1 DDFSGTTFDGVATVL
16 LVVYLVLL
24 TIMML
29 NLLVAVLSTAH
40 AKVDAD
46 AGLEYK
52 VTRARLIQHYV
63 NVVEIDRL
71 PPPLNLFQWIFALPF
86 MVLDLCSRSSQRP
99 STAST

>member
-1 DDFSGTTFDGVATVL
+1 MNDVLLQVWKAVFRATLGETDFFDDFSGTTFDGVATVL

-40 AKVDAD
+40 AKVDSD

-52 VTRARLIQHYV
+52 V
-63 NVVEIDRL
+63 
-71 PPPLNLFQWIFALPF
+71 
-86 MVLDLCSRSSQRP
+86 SRHRRSP
-99 STAST
+99 ATN